1 MDNGHPKDLDAV
13 LEKVKDSKYTT
24 VVCLFY
30 VQKCPPFFPSLKGSF
45 PLAEW
50 NKISGFFPTRHL
62 GIGHVTLRTAVVFV
76 VSAIPDFPTHPPL
89 EFSLYTVLV

>member
-13 LEKVKDSKYTT
+13 LEKVKDSKYIT
-24 VVCLFY
+24 VVCIFY

-50 NKISGFFPTRHL
+50 NKISGFFSYTLL
-62 GIGHVTLRTAVVFV
+62 GSGYRSCDLKADSCFCCVCH
-76 VSAIPDFPTHPPL
+76 S
-89 EFSLYTVLV
+89 